1 MKVGRVHGTILL
13 FVALLLSAGSAMAQQ
28 LWYQHY
34 EQALKFEQQGK
45 WRAALEEANQA
56 ARRRPEPEARVRTY
70 GSRFLFNY
78 DPAYHQA
85 LCLVAL
91 KRWEEARKF
100 LSASRSA
107 GVTKPDLLDA
117 LRRRI
122 EAAPAKIEPE
132 PAKTASVTPVA
143 AALSQLQVD
152 STPTDALVMVDGRV
166 VGRTP
171 ITGLDVAVGP
181 HQVEVEVEGFDGWS
195 QEVEA
200 QEGKSLHL
208 LVALNRAPTGG
219 ELSTRTNLAKG
230 EDKPRVSS
238 TIEAIPPPEL
248 SQPEERI
255 VAQERGSQPQAR
267 EPARVEEVSP
277 ATPPKRESEPAEIP
291 PPGATQEGALPADT
305 DAEPEVV
312 AEPPTNPPTNE
323 MDTPTASVPNRQ
335 ESARSSWAW
344 WPLALGLG
352 SVLVVGLLV
361 WGRWRQAEDSGT
373 VSTVPSLTNS
383 GLLSNTVDATLGG
396 YRLLEVL
403 GRGGMATTYLAE
415 RLADGREVALKV
427 PHESGDPLFRSRF
440 VREGRLGQALHHP
453 RLVRIFE
460 AGEEAG
466 RAFLA
471 MERIPG
477 RTLRAEIDQRSER
490 MSVRRVLEIVGDIAE
505 GLDYAHT
512 KGVVHRDL
520 KPANIMLKPDGSLKV
535 MDFGIARF
543 DDQPGLTAAG
553 YFFGSPLYAA
563 PEQAKEGETDHRAD
577 LYSLGVIFFELLEGK
592 PPFVSESVF
601 RVLEM
606 HRDDTLPDPSSLPA
620 PPPPE
625 VWKIVVKLLAKD
637 PKDRFATA
645 QELLVELK
653 RLLFQME
660 DPGAVVGNS
669 HRTTGGAASAADTV
683 AHSS

>member
-1 MKVGRVHGTILL
+1 MTKAARLDELL
-13 FVALLLSAGSAMAQQ
+13 ERI
-28 LWYQHY
+28 
-34 EQALKFEQQGK
+34 EQA
-45 WRAALEEANQA
+45 
-56 ARRRPEPEARVRTY
+56 PARV
-70 GSRFLFNY
+70 
-78 DPAYHQA
+78 DPPVEVVVLH
-85 LCLVAL
+85 
-91 KRWEEARKF
+91 
-100 LSASRSA
+100 S
-107 GVTKPDLLDA
+107 LLQ
-117 LRRRI
+117 I
-122 EAAPAKIEPE
+122 E
-132 PAKTASVTPVA
+132 
-143 AALSQLQVD
+143 
-152 STPTDALVMVDGRV
+152 STPSGARVLVDGRV

-171 ITGLDVAVGP
+171 LDGVDVVVGS
-181 HQVEVEVEGFDGWS
+181 HQVEVQVEGYDGWS
-195 QEVEA
+195 EQIEA
-200 QEGKSLHL
+200 EEGKLLHL
-208 LVALNRAPTGG
+208 VVALTRLPVVG
-219 ELSTRTNLAKG
+219 EELTPPGLAKG
-230 EDKPRVSS
+230 EEKPLDSQP
-238 TIEAIPPPEL
+238 IETPSPPPVSEPEVRVTQQQVDGQQ
-248 SQPEERI
+248 QP
-255 VAQERGSQPQAR
+255 R
-267 EPARVEEVSP
+267 EPARDEEVPETAPPKSEPELAPIVPPDAVEEVLRSD
-277 ATPPKRESEPAEIP
+277 
-291 PPGATQEGALPADT
+291 AD
-305 DAEPEVV
+305 AAPEVV
-312 AEPPTNPPTNE
+312 TEPPADLPANE
-323 MDTPTASVPNRQ
+323 VATEETATEVTGQ
-335 ESARSSWAW
+335 ESPRSSWPW

-352 SVLVVGLLV
+352 VVLLVGLFI
-361 WGRWRQAEDSGT
+361 WGRWRQGESLDT
-373 VSTVPSLTNS
+373 VSTVPSMTNS
-383 GLLSNTVDATLGG
+383 GLLSNTVDGTLGG

-460 AGEEAG
+460 AGEDSG

-477 RTLRAEIDQRSER
+477 HTLRVEIDQRSER
-490 MSVRRVLEIVGDIAE
+490 MKVRRALEIVGDIAE

-637 PKDRFATA
+637 PQDRFATA

-660 DPGAVVGNS
+660 EPGEVAGNP
-669 HRTTGGAASAADTV
+669 HQTTGGASSAADTV
-683 AHSS
+683 AQSS